1 MLKNNT
7 LPKIHN
13 DLYQPSRI
21 KNAALGEGFL
31 KTILMYFMQTERNAI
46 SDTSKFI
53 LSFIQSVLVYEYK
66 RQLRNAQ
73 LPFLCFIVIAYV
85 CMHNT
90 KVLTKLKLQNI
101 CRTINNMDNIPL

>member
-1 MLKNNT
+1 MLKKNT

-21 KNAALGEGFL
+21 KNAALGEGSL
-31 KTILMYFMQTERNAI
+31 KTIIMYFMQTERNAI

-53 LSFIQSVLVYEYK
+53 LSFIQSVFVYEYK

-73 LPFLCFIVIAYV
+73 LPSYV
-85 CMHNT
+85 LLLSRMNVCIIQ
-90 KVLTKLKLQNI
+90 K
-101 CRTINNMDNIPL
+101 C